1 MSAPSSALRSS
12 ASRHRGRKVIT
23 VHDLFRR
30 HYPDV
35 HPAARVM
42 ALNRAVL
49 LAAAESAGLE
59 WLLDDKLLR

>member
-1 MSAPSSALRSS
+1 M
-12 ASRHRGRKVIT
+12 
-23 VHDLFRR
+23 HDLFRR